1 MLRGGKR
8 KSCWGLIDLGKSL
21 ELILR
26 ALGSIEVLSR
36 K

>member
-8 KSCWGLIDLGKSL
+8 RSCWVFRGLAKNL